1 MAQDPLKG
9 PIEKLKSSSDVV
21 ESDSSLKK
29 LMTEM
34 EGALKAKDKKY
45 VKVIDK
51 LSKAIGQAK
60 KAAKGD
66 KEKMR
71 ALADFEKTLKDDK
84 AKRLGFGKPKTK

>member
-1 MAQDPLKG
+1 M
-9 PIEKLKSSSDVV
+9 
-21 ESDSSLKK
+21 
-29 LMTEM
+29 
-34 EGALKAKDKKY
+34 
-45 VKVIDK
+45 KVIDK

>member
-34 EGALKAKDKKY
+34 EGALKT
-45 VKVIDK
+45 
-51 LSKAIGQAK
+51 
-60 KAAKGD
+60 
-66 KEKMR
+66 R
-71 ALADFEKTLKDDK
+71 NT
-84 AKRLGFGKPKTK
+84 